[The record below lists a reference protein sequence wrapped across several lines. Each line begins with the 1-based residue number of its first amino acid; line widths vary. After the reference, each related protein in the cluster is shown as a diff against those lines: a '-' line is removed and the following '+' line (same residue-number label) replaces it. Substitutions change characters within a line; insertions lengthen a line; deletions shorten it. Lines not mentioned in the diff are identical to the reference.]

1 MDVTVMNRKD
11 FSVEIKIIDLQSQK
25 EKTFDVPIISSNLVW
40 NQILIERR
48 ITQNIVLTDSNITL
62 AL

>member
-1 MDVTVMNRKD
+1 MNRKD

>member
-1 MDVTVMNRKD
+1 MNRKD
-11 FSVEIKIIDLQSQK
+11 FSVEIKIIDLQSEK
-25 EKTFDVPIISSNLVW
+25 EKTFDIPIISDNVVW

>member
-11 FSVEIKIIDLQSQK
+11 FSVEIKIIDLQSEK
-25 EKTFDVPIISSNLVW
+25 EKTFDIPIISDNTVW

>member
-1 MDVTVMNRKD
+1 MNRKD
-11 FSVEIKIIDLQSQK
+11 FSVEIKIIDLQSEK
-25 EKTFDVPIISSNLVW
+25 EKTFDIPIISDNTVW